1 MSTPTLIYVPRDA
14 AALAMDA
21 DAVAAAIELAADERG
36 LAVQVVRNGSRGLL
50 WLEPLVEISTPE
62 GRLAYGPVQPEDVPA
77 LFDAGWLT
85 GAEHPLR
92 LGLPEE
98 IPYL

>member
-62 GRLAYGPVQPEDVPA
+62 GRLAYGPVPVSYTHLRAWPPA
-77 LFDAGWLT
+77 PGRPA
-85 GAEHPLR
+85 A
-92 LGLPEE
+92 
-98 IPYL
+98 